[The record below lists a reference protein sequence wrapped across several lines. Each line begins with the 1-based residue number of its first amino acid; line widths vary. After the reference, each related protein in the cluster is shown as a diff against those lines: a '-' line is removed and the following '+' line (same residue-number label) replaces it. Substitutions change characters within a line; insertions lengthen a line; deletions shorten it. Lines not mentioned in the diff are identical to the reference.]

1 MVSHCT
7 EYLAFVDA
15 KTGEVKKRFELEF
28 SEKDLIEGRRPQL
41 IKKLVGLALDEK
53 YLKAYCLISFLKNSK
68 NPVTGQRR
76 LTVKDFLQ
84 YAFSDE
90 K

>member
-1 MVSHCT
+1 MNKCV

-15 KTGEVKKRFELEF
+15 KTGKIKERFELEF
-28 SEKDLIEGRRPQL
+28 EDKTPIEGRRPQL
-41 IKKLVGLALDEK
+41 IKKLVGRALDEK
-53 YLKAYCLISFLKNSK
+53 DLKAYCLVSFLKNSK
-68 NPVTGQRR
+68 NPLTGQRR
-76 LTVKDFLQ
+76 LTVVDLLK